1 MSEESQNNKEANKA
15 QAGGQ
20 ENKDPKGGESSSR
33 AKRFGRYAKEHPGTA
48 LIVAAGASALLG
60 GELGVGALLG
70 VGATLLV
77 TKKRDGDLRGR
88 LRELLGSTR
97 GQLREWLG
105 STKGFARRMLPQSQA
120 DESGAT
126 PPA

>member
-1 MSEESQNNKEANKA
+1 MSENEGDQGEGDAKGDEKDTEST
-15 QAGGQ
+15 
-20 ENKDPKGGESSSR
+20 SR
-33 AKRFGRYAKEHPGTA
+33 AKKLRQFAKEHPGTA
-48 LIVAAGASALLG
+48 LIAVAGASALLG

-77 TKKRDGDLRGR
+77 TRKRDGDLRGQVR
-88 LRELLGSTR
+88 QLLGATR
-97 GQLREWLG
+97 GQLRAWLG
-105 STKGFARRMLPQSQA
+105 STKGFARRMLPHVQA